1 MTVPL
6 SGSVSDRIRQLEHE
20 QKNGTASRKRSH
32 KQIQAIAFAT
42 KRRERRKR
50 K

>member
-1 MTVPL
+1 VPL

-20 QKNGTASRKRSH
+20 QKAGTASRKRSH

-42 KRRERRKR
+42 ARRAKRRRK
-50 K
+50 